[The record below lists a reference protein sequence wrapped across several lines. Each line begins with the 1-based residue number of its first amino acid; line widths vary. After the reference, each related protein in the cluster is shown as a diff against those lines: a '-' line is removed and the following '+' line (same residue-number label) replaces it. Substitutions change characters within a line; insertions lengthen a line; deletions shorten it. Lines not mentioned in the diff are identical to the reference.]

1 MTESDDGNAINEE
14 LDLEDSEFSEGFGR
28 WEDRDGLY
36 RECPICGSEVYEGKV
51 GGHLDRHWDEIVE
64 LVENQ

>member
-1 MTESDDGNAINEE
+1 MTGTDNGTDSNSEEGNLSEIAGIWEGR
-14 LDLEDSEFSEGFGR
+14 DTED
-28 WEDRDGLY
+28 LY
-36 RECPICGSEVYEGKV
+36 RECPICGEEVYLGKV